1 MVNGF
6 FNSLLK
12 WEKFAGEHG
21 QYFLTDAQ
29 ATPAPT
35 S

>member
-12 WEKFAGEHG
+12 WEKIAEEHG
-21 QYFLTDAQ
+21 QYFLTAGRIP
-29 ATPAPT
+29 PAPIG
-35 S
+35 